1 MVKCLKQVA
10 QRSSVYSIPGG
21 ILDQVG
27 RGFGQPDLAGDV
39 SVHGRRLQLGDLW
52 MSFSTQSVL

>member
-1 MVKCLKQVA
+1 M
-10 QRSSVYSIPGG
+10 YSIPGG